1 MSPRRLPLVVVAA
14 GLAAA
19 WGAARYAA
27 FAPLLWVAILAVLAV
42 MPPGER
48 RLFER
53 GWVPAGLVLLGCSW
67 MVAED
72 HEAAL
77 RLSLLLA
84 MAALLFGLARRMPP
98 DDRMVSLVAL
108 GIALTAVAALTQ
120 AFGGLERAR
129 GMVTDLPPQWREAAA
144 MRLGGGRVFGTSAL
158 PGHYAALLLLAAPLV
173 VERGWRSVR
182 WRRVGW
188 CVVLALI
195 AVAMVLTRSLA
206 APAIAAVLLVLLA
219 ASGARS
225 RLVPLA
231 AGIVL
236 AVTVA
241 VVASRHDL
249 GSLEPIRLRWVNWQ
263 TAAWV
268 FGQHPWLGVGLGG
281 VGQAGLLAPTAA
293 ANITPYAHNTY
304 LQLMAEFG
312 IAGLGA
318 LAAGVWALLRLIRT
332 GVAAHPGLALAV
344 ATFPLHNLVDFSAYA
359 PEVLLPWAVL
369 AGTLAGRGL
378 PLPER
383 PLRGSVVLTL
393 AGVGALLSTLAW
405 RGEVELASAVAL
417 PSGRPVE
424 TALAASR
431 WVPWEVTPV
440 EFAASLA
447 LEGAEPAVVLSNV
460 DRLLA
465 ARAWV
470 RPHSASW
477 AESRCRLLLA
487 QGRRGEAV
495 VWAREARR
503 RAPWREGLAELEDA
517 CSRPR

>member
-1 MSPRRLPLVVVAA
+1 MALRGLPFVVAA
-14 GLAAA
+14 AGVGAA

-27 FAPLLWVAILAVLAV
+27 FAPLLWLAILVVLAV
-42 MPPGER
+42 VAPAER
-48 RLFER
+48 RLFDR
-53 GWVPAGLVLLGCSW
+53 RWLFVGLVLLGCSW

-77 RLSLLLA
+77 RLSLLFVV
-84 MAALLFGLARRMPP
+84 AALLFGLARRAPP
-98 DDRMVSLVAL
+98 DDRLVSLIAL
-108 GIALTAVAALTQ
+108 GIALTALVALTQ
-120 AFGGLERAR
+120 VFGGLERAR
-129 GMVTDLPPQWREAAA
+129 GMMTDLPPQWREAAA
-144 MRLGGGRVFGTSAL
+144 VRLGGGRAFGTSAL

-182 WRRVGW
+182 WRQVGW
-188 CVVLALI
+188 SVVLALI

-206 APAIAAVLLVLLA
+206 APAIAAVLLVPLA
-219 ASGARS
+219 AGKVRS
-225 RLVPLA
+225 RLVRVA
-231 AGIVL
+231 AGLLL
-236 AVTVA
+236 AVAVA
-241 VVASRHDL
+241 VVALRHDL

-263 TAAWV
+263 TTGWV
-268 FGQHPWLGVGLGG
+268 FGQHRWLGVGLGG

-293 ANITPYAHNTY
+293 VNITPYAHNTY
-304 LQLMAEFG
+304 LQLLAEFG
-312 IAGLGA
+312 IVGVGV
-318 LAAGVWALLRLIRT
+318 LAAGVWALLRLVRT
-332 GVAAHPGLALAV
+332 GLRAHPGLALAV
-344 ATFPLHNLVDFSAYA
+344 ATIPLHNVVDFSAYA

-369 AGTLAGRGL
+369 AGTLAGRSL

-393 AGVGALLSTLAW
+393 AGLGALLSTLAW
-405 RGEVELASAVAL
+405 RGEVELASATAP
-417 PSGRPVE
+417 PSARPVE
-424 TALAASR
+424 TALAAAR

-440 EFAASLA
+440 EFAAGLA
-447 LEGAEPAVVLSNV
+447 LEGVEPAVVLSNV

-487 QGRRGEAV
+487 QKRRGEAL

-503 RAPWREGLAELEDA
+503 RAPWREGLAELEAA